1 MRLWVKIP
9 KSFEALEKV
18 LFTVC
23 FKKKLGGGT
32 FPCGSAETNLTRIHE
47 DEGSIPGFAQWVK
60 DPVLT

>member
-23 FKKKLGGGT
+23 FKKKLGGGG
-32 FPCGSAETNLTRIHE
+32 PSHVAQQKRI
-47 DEGSIPGFAQWVK
+47 
-60 DPVLT
+60 